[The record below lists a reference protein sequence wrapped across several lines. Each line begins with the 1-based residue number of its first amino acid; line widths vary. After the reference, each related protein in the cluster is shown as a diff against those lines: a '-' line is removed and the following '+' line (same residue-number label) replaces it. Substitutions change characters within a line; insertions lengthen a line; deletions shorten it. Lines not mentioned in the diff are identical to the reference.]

1 MLAVLLAAHSAAAQP
16 APPRALRQRD
26 VTVAGSGAPVP
37 EVHLA
42 PDLRT
47 LLSFDADI
55 DKDSVVLDATR
66 VQLVDAGAR
75 SLVLQL
81 RVKLDAHERLWL
93 SVRFRDDSTPQEAL
107 LALVSR
113 PSEVDLQVNISR
125 HIQTLAACQAELA
138 QAQAQAGAGT
148 LADLVVSGVLDEHGL
163 STSPLTITEVQDANR
178 SSLKVSGWV
187 HAGPGWFV
195 LALRIP
201 QPPSGQPWEFQEAS
215 LTAPATTPNQ
225 LTVRGVRAKRM
236 LPRPE
241 ALVVVDVLSPEPPA
255 RGEYIL
261 SLKVPSQEQPAMT
274 LTFMFPR
281 LSGDDRASPAE
292 PAP

>member
-1 MLAVLLAAHSAAAQP
+1 MLAVLVAAHSAAAQP
-16 APPRALRQRD
+16 VPPRALRQRD

-66 VQLVDAGAR
+66 VHLVDAGAR
-75 SLVLQL
+75 SLILQL

-93 SVRFRDDSTPQEAL
+93 SVRFRDDSAPQEAL

-113 PSEVDLQVNISR
+113 PSEVDLQVNIAR
-125 HIQTLAACQAELA
+125 HVQTLAACQAELA
-138 QAQAQAGAGT
+138 EAQVQAGART

-163 STSPLTITEVQDANR
+163 ATGP
-178 SSLKVSGWV
+178 LKVTKVQAANLSYIRGNGWF
-187 HAGPGWFV
+187 HAGPGWLV

-201 QPPSGQPWEFQEAS
+201 QPPSGQPLEFKEAS
-215 LTAPATTPNQ
+215 LTAPAATPNR
-225 LTVRGVRAKRM
+225 LTVRGVRTKRM

-241 ALVVVDVLSPEPPA
+241 VLVVVDVLSPDPPG
-255 RGEYIL
+255 RDEYIL
-261 SLKVPSQEQPAMT
+261 SLKVPSQAQPAMT

-281 LSGDDRASPAE
+281 LSGDDRASPPE